1 MIQKRIINKIGL
13 LTLLLT
19 MTVACS
25 FPVLNNKKPIASTQ
39 PVTEITL
46 EPTSLP
52 EVILPIES
60 PTPPLDYLATE
71 CPTLS
76 EFESTF
82 VLDDP
87 SEPFALCFL
96 YPGEFTVNEGLQG
109 NTWYF
114 HGEAYGTGEMNSAVV
129 EFRYEPAEGLSL
141 EQYVQQKVVANTS
154 GITLEFTP
162 VTLEPH
168 GVPALMTE
176 GLPGVVVSR
185 TLFIVHNDTAF
196 TITFMPLDPPNFTAQ
211 WSDMERAYTVL
222 TLYWAFTR

>member
-1 MIQKRIINKIGL
+1 MTHKQIQTTIIL
-13 LTLLLT
+13 LTFIIIV
-19 MTVACS
+19 TVACS
-25 FPVLNNKKPIASTQ
+25 FPLIHNKKTAATKAPA
-39 PVTEITL
+39 VDITP
-46 EPTSLP
+46 ESTSLTIA
-52 EVILPIES
+52 EI
-60 PTPPLDYLATE
+60 PTIAPAPPLDYLASE

-82 VLDDP
+82 VLDNS

-129 EFRYEPAEGLSL
+129 EFRYESAEGLSL
-141 EQYVQQKVVANTS
+141 EQFVQQKVAANTP

-176 GLPGVVVSR
+176 GLPGVVPSR
-185 TLFIVHNDTAF
+185 TLFIVHQDTAF
-196 TITFMPLDPPNFTAQ
+196 IITFMPLDPPNFTAQ

>member
-1 MIQKRIINKIGL
+1 MSLSRIGRTIVGILLVLCLMGCSLINIIKDSRTISTSTKLEPAGL
-13 LTLLLT
+13 L
-19 MTVACS
+19 VE
-25 FPVLNNKKPIASTQ
+25 IAN
-39 PVTEITL
+39 
-46 EPTSLP
+46 PT
-52 EVILPIES
+52 ES
-60 PTPPLDYLATE
+60 PAPPADYLASE

-87 SEPFALCFL
+87 SDPFALCFL

-141 EQYVQQKVVANTS
+141 EQYVQQKVVANTP
-154 GITLEFTP
+154 GISLKFTP
-162 VTLEPH
+162 ITLEPH
-168 GVPALMTE
+168 GVSALMTE
-176 GLPGVVVSR
+176 GLPGLVASR

-196 TITFMPLDPPNFTAQ
+196 IITFMPLDPPNFTAQ

>member
-1 MIQKRIINKIGL
+1 MSLSRIGRTIVGILLVLCLMGCSLINIIKDSRTASTSTKVEPTGL
-13 LTLLLT
+13 L
-19 MTVACS
+19 VE
-25 FPVLNNKKPIASTQ
+25 IAN
-39 PVTEITL
+39 
-46 EPTSLP
+46 PT
-52 EVILPIES
+52 ES
-60 PTPPLDYLATE
+60 PAPPADYLASE

-82 VLDDP
+82 ILDDP
-87 SEPFALCFL
+87 SDPFALCFL

-141 EQYVQQKVVANTS
+141 EQYVQQKVVANTP
-154 GITLEFTP
+154 GISLEFTP

-168 GVPALMTE
+168 GVSALMTE
-176 GLPGVVVSR
+176 GLPGVVASR
-185 TLFIVHNDTAF
+185 TLFIIHNDTAF
-196 TITFMPLDPPNFTAQ
+196 IITFMPLDPPNFTAQ